1 MTKMTHR
8 GLRSWKNAKNSKS
21 PQHTQLSLSSRL
33 WQKDLIIFGILRICP
48 GAGATSGR
56 SSALIATHPLSII
69 QILLF
74 LLSLLLLLL
83 VLVFFLLLLLQVS
96 IILSSP
102 AFAMN
107 TPLTT
112 RYGGGGG
119 ALNQCKQYWWSPC
132 QQYQLVNNTR
142 RTIIRAPAN
151 PVPCP
156 TLFTPVTRRQVW
168 EIFKNRLKTQKREL
182 EIIFIFW
189 ALFL

>member
-1 MTKMTHR
+1 MQRTVNLHCTLSFLYPADSAKR
-8 GLRSWKNAKNSKS
+8 FDYFRNFENLSWRRCDQWQIQCSDSNPPPVHHPDTTISTISTTVITCTCAISAS
-21 PQHTQLSLSSRL
+21 STTSVHHPQQPS
-33 WQKDLIIFGILRICP
+33 ICYEY
-48 GAGATSGR
+48 T
-56 SSALIATHPLSII
+56 
-69 QILLF
+69 
-74 LLSLLLLLL
+74 
-83 VLVFFLLLLLQVS
+83 
-96 IILSSP
+96 
-102 AFAMN
+102 
-107 TPLTT
+107 LTT